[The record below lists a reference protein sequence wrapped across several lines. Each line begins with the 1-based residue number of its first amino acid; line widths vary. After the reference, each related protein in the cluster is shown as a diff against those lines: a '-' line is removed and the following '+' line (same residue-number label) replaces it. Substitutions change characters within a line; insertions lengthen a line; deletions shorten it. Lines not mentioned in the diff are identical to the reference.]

1 MGEIVDLQFVKDK
14 KREEQL
20 SENTELDK
28 CRHRLL
34 QLYDNLEYTVKEIN
48 HIKNVIRLLDNDN
61 KK

>member
-14 KREEQL
+14 KREETL
-20 SENTELDK
+20 DSNSEIDRYRYK
-28 CRHRLL
+28 LL
-34 QLYDNLEYTVKEIN
+34 QLYDNLQHTINEIN

>member
-1 MGEIVDLQFVKDK
+1 MGDIVDLQFVKDK

-34 QLYDNLEYTVKEIN
+34 QLYDNLEYIVKEIN

>member
-1 MGEIVDLQFVKDK
+1 MGDIVDLQFVKDK

-28 CRHRLL
+28 CRQRLL
-34 QLYDNLEYTVKEIN
+34 QLYDTLEHTVKEIN